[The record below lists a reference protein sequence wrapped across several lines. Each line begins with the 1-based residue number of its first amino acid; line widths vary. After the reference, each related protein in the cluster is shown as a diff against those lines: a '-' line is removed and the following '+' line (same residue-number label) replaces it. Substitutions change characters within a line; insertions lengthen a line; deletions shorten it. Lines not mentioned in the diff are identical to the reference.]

1 MEEFKVCEKET
12 KTKAFSR
19 EGLAREEKLNPR
31 ELEKEEKR
39 SFIQSVVDR
48 IEAVVDIVEAD
59 LEKLTNT
66 TKGKSKYKD
75 QVQSRYLMRC
85 LFQID

>member
-48 IEAVVDIVEAD
+48 IEAVVESVEAD

-66 TKGKSKYKD
+66 TKGKSKHKE
-75 QVQSRYLMRC
+75 QV
-85 LFQID
+85 